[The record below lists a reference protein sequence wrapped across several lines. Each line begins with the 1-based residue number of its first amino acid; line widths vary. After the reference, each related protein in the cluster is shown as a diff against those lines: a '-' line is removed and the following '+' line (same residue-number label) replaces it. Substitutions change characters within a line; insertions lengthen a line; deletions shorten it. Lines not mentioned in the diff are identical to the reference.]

1 MVSRL
6 LLAVLCVSLGT
17 ALAHR
22 EGHRSTP
29 LSSLAIGGDILFAN
43 NAERPW
49 SVFALSSVVAHNP
62 FGSFEIKL
70 FPNERNASFDLLLK
84 KKQAP
89 GRWFDKPAHP
99 GGDMETRH
107 KRHEEGRKTWARDE
121 NVVARTKGGDVLSIQ
136 MKDIEAK
143 DHILIVRG
151 SGSFELQAC
160 FKNCKPI
167 CQDDCASNGLCN
179 VNTGMCE
186 CADEPM
192 DLAKDLPFS
201 DKFDPLGN
209 KKEDKAECSI
219 TYKETP
225 LPTPTPEPVPEPTP
239 APLPP
244 SVDTGSIGGDSHDQV
259 PHHAGDNSESAPEA
273 SEEEEDSDDGD
284 GLPLFFISFVATFVV
299 MLGCM
304 TCCYKSCIAS
314 RLKRRTCSR
323 YNRLPI
329 VNKVQLSCDH
339 DDGVVSRQPR
349 IILFF
354 FFFFFS
360 RTHLLNISIYST
372 YLSIYATTLCLFI
385 HFGSEHHVGR
395 VCRCWWWDGRGDRR
409 GLEGRREREHA
420 LLHHGLGEGHH
431 HGGEGIGNTTSSMR
445 VGIEVVGGRLA
456 REGHHDRHGGDGVM
470 DPVLHRGH
478 AGGRG
483 GNGGGLGGENIL
495 ILVHDG

>member
-259 PHHAGDNSESAPEA
+259 PHHAGDNSESTPEA
-273 SEEEEDSDDGD
+273 SEEEDFDDGD
-284 GLPLFFISFVATFVV
+284 GLPVFFISFVASFIV
-299 MLGCM
+299 MLGCL
-304 TCCYKSCIAS
+304 TCCYKSCMAS
-314 RLKRRTCSR
+314 RLKRRACSR
-323 YNRLPI
+323 YSRLPI
-329 VNKVQLSCDH
+329 VNKDQDVLPAKTAPIPSSAPSVPSVEY
-339 DDGVVSRQPR
+339 GVHNPVAPMPIMMPFPGQP
-349 IILFF
+349 
-354 FFFFFS
+354 S
-360 RTHLLNISIYST
+360 PY
-372 YLSIYATTLCLFI
+372 
-385 HFGSEHHVGR
+385 HFYPYP
-395 VCRCWWWDGRGDRR
+395 
-409 GLEGRREREHA
+409 HA
-420 LLHHGLGEGHH
+420 
-431 HGGEGIGNTTSSMR
+431 
-445 VGIEVVGGRLA
+445 
-456 REGHHDRHGGDGVM
+456 
-470 DPVLHRGH
+470 
-478 AGGRG
+478 AGGVANSFSPMMMPFPQAMMQQG
-483 GNGGGLGGENIL
+483 MFPLPAPLQPPAVAPAIPPPTPAYAAHM
-495 ILVHDG
+495 VFAPKMDK